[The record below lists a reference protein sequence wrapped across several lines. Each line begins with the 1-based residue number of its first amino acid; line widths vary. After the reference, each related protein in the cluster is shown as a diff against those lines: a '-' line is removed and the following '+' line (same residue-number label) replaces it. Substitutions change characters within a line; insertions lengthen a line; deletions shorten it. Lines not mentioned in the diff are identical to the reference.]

1 MHVLYFHQHFSTP
14 AGSSGIRSHE
24 MAQALIANGHTVT
37 MVCGS
42 YAQGSTGLDQ
52 PFNNGRRRGDVN
64 GIDVIE
70 FDLSYSN
77 HMSNMGRTSIFL
89 KYAMSSIAI
98 ALREPYDVVFATT
111 TPLTAGI
118 PGIFARWL
126 RRKPFVF
133 EVRDLWPD
141 LPRALGAITN
151 PVALGL
157 MSILERVS
165 YFSATKLIGLS
176 PGITEGIK
184 ARAPKSTPVT
194 TIPNGCDIDIFETPE
209 EPWRPAEISN
219 DSFLA
224 VYTGTHGLANGL
236 GAIIDAAIVLRARGR
251 DNIRILLVG
260 DGKEKQSL
268 KRRAI
273 SEGLDNVVFLDPI
286 PKKQLSR
293 LLKSANIGLQVLE
306 DIPEFYFG
314 TSPNK
319 FFDYIAAGLP
329 VLNNY
334 PGWLAGLITD
344 EDCGFVVTP
353 ADANAFA
360 DALINAADNR
370 CDLIRKGAN
379 SSKLANETF
388 CRSDL
393 AAVWVNWVTD
403 VS

>member
-24 MAQALIANGHTVT
+24 MARALIANGHSVT

-42 YAQGSTGLDQ
+42 YAQGTTGLYQ
-52 PFNNGRRRGDVN
+52 PFENGRRRGDVN

-77 HMSNMGRTSIFL
+77 HMSNFGRTSIFL
-89 KYAMSSIAI
+89 RYAISSIAI
-98 ALREPYDVVFATT
+98 ALSESYDVVFATT

-151 PVALGL
+151 PLALGL

-184 ARAPKSTPVT
+184 ARAPTSTPVT
-194 TIPNGCDIDIFETPE
+194 TIPNGCDIDIFETPD
-209 EPWRPAEISN
+209 EPWSPSEISS

-251 DNIRILLVG
+251 DDIQILLVG

-268 KRRAI
+268 ERRAI

-293 LLKSANIGLQVLE
+293 LLKSADIGLQVLE

-334 PGWLAGLITD
+334 PGWLAGLIAD
-344 EDCGFVVTP
+344 ENCGFAVTP
-353 ADANAFA
+353 RDANAFA
-360 DALINAADNR
+360 EALISAADNR
-370 CDLIRKGAN
+370 CDLIKKGEN
-379 SSKLANETF
+379 SSKLANKTF
-388 CRSDL
+388 CRNDL

-403 VS
+403 LS